1 MICHLLLLL
10 FFLHIHHFGSN
21 RAHSSGVSF
30 FFTDWFCDVFTI
42 TLPPFKIENIKSK
55 STIFNILYY
64 RAKYRGKQC
73 YTKNLPEFLSNHSC
87 NFFLLMTI
95 LLLNLMQ
102 GKSGYFINSLIKFLL
117 MPSMLAASLTFKP
130 IFH

>member
-1 MICHLLLLL
+1 M
-10 FFLHIHHFGSN
+10 
-21 RAHSSGVSF
+21 
-30 FFTDWFCDVFTI
+30 
-42 TLPPFKIENIKSK
+42 
-55 STIFNILYY
+55 LY
-64 RAKYRGKQC
+64 
-73 YTKNLPEFLSNHSC
+73 KNLPEFLSNHSC

-130 IFH
+130 IFSLKFSFIYITSIYRLGTFTINCLMEGQIFLKHYIIFLLIFFPITSFLVYNFITFFCKFQ